1 MWFGVSNTGLRSNNS
16 LEGLTGLKEATL
28 HTVMVYFRKQSGSW
42 SEQRKDT
49 GVESRGDQEP
59 ARRALSQGS
68 CGLQAMTCDDR
79 PAVLPA
85 GGAHEHGGAGVWW
98 GQSWACLSI
107 VSSPCRAPAALGSH
121 HHHIEA
127 ESPCC
132 GPKAPRL
139 SKTVLFIRQGLR
151 MDLLLCRWEHPSH
164 AASTELVIKPEETCR
179 NVFTEGHT

>member
-85 GGAHEHGGAGVWW
+85 GGAHEHGGAGV
-98 GQSWACLSI
+98 
-107 VSSPCRAPAALGSH
+107 
-121 HHHIEA
+121 
-127 ESPCC
+127 
-132 GPKAPRL
+132 
-139 SKTVLFIRQGLR
+139 
-151 MDLLLCRWEHPSH
+151 
-164 AASTELVIKPEETCR
+164 
-179 NVFTEGHT
+179 